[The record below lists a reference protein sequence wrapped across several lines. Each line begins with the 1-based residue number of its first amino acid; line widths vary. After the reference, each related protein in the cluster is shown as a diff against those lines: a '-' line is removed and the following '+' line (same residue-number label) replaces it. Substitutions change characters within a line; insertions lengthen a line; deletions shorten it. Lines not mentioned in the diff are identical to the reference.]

1 MPELKI
7 DLRERT
13 KNFALRVGNLVT
25 IIKQRSRQ

>member
-1 MPELKI
+1 MPESKI

-13 KNFALRVGNLVT
+13 KSFTLRVGNLVK